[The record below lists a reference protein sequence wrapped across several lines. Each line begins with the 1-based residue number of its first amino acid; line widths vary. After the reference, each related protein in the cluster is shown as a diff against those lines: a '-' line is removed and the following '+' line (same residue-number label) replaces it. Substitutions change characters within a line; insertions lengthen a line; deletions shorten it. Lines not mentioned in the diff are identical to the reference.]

1 MSFASDEEIAA
12 IGRGLL
18 KRSLPKHWLLAY
30 WTRERL
36 FSVDARRGWTEPD
49 LKPLPF

>member
-1 MSFASDEEIAA
+1 LMASPL
-12 IGRGLL
+12 GR
-18 KRSLPKHWLLAY
+18 SDWLLAY

-36 FSVDARRGWTEPD
+36 FSVDARRRWVEPD